1 MKRFL
6 RVEEGKERY
15 GPTAAWWRKHVSLG
29 TLGKAVVRAGRI
41 VLLDSE
47 LLDER
52 LARTGQL
59 LTDKKNAGAKAD
71 TVASMRASGEPQ

>member
-6 RVEEGKERY
+6 RVLEAEERY
-15 GPTAAWWRKHVSLG
+15 GPKPAWWRKHIRLG
-29 TLGKAVVRAGRI
+29 TLGEVVIRAGRI

-52 LARTGQL
+52 LARTRQL
-59 LTDKKNAGAKAD
+59 LLDDGNAGARTDA
-71 TVASMRASGEPQ
+71 VASMCSVERRQ